1 MGPGAC
7 GIQWQEQEKGN
18 RPVATGVP
26 LPIPVVACSAQCRL
40 QTSIGL
46 GHWRGY
52 QAKTRSPGTS
62 RRQRALA
69 VNGKVKLK

>member
-40 QTSIGL
+40 KTSIGL

-52 QAKTRSPGTS
+52 QAKT
-62 RRQRALA
+62 
-69 VNGKVKLK
+69 